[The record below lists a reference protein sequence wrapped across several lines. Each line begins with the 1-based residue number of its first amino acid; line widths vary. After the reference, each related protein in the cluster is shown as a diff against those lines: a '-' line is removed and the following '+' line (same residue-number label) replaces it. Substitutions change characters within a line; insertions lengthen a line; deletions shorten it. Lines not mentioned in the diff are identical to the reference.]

1 MNRVTPLRWTGVSA
15 ILRTQPPG
23 SIVRLPPSRVEHPR
37 DGGMMFAIGFPM
49 GQRAEYR
56 LDLGEG
62 QELVVSEFVHG
73 FEARLERR
81 PTAADFEAILRD
93 SPGTSVVGLIA
104 AGALVGLALGRS
116 KESALAGAT
125 IGGLAALAGVGVAN
139 AQIAP
144 QVTEAA
150 TKMLAA
156 LSTPPAPI
164 HVSAMRRS
172 SAPARPPSPPRS
184 RTTRSTTR

>member
-1 MNRVTPLRWTGVSA
+1 MNRVTPLRWTGVAA

-37 DGGMMFAIGFPM
+37 DGGMTFAMGFPM
-49 GQRAEYR
+49 GQRADYR

-139 AQIAP
+139 AQTAP

-150 TKMLAA
+150 TKVLAA

-164 HVSAMRRS
+164 RVSAMRGA
-172 SAPARPPSPPRS
+172 APARLPSPSRS
-184 RTTRSTTR
+184 RATRSTTR